1 MADIV
6 LVLGNGF
13 DLDLGLESRYSD
25 FAKSDEWKELYR
37 IKEHIRWQGFYNN
50 HSLLS
55 QIEKDKYER
64 WLDLE
69 EEINIFVQQ
78 HRNPSDII
86 KKNNKDDFVEL
97 KKALAKYL
105 SRISDEYKVDTSKLS
120 FALLST
126 ILVNNNCNKSIFS
139 FNYTDCIKL
148 CNVEN
153 NIFKYSRRFGDG
165 LEYTHVHGALDEDI
179 VLGCEVY
186 DGKEIN
192 KDYSFMYKY
201 NMLSK
206 PNKIVKNLLEA
217 KEVIF
222 FGHSINEMDFCYFRD
237 YFKAMSTTEGLNK
250 NLTIICKD
258 EKSAINIRDNIRS
271 QGIIVTDLYNNL
283 NVFDFFHTDMI
294 YKDEEA
300 RSKWEVL
307 LKRIK
312 NYNTTPRGVSLRN
325 HYV

>member
-13 DLDLGLESRYSD
+13 DLDLGLKSKYSD
-25 FAKSDEWKELYR
+25 FANSDEWKALYR
-37 IKEHIRWQGFYNN
+37 IKDHVKWHGLYNSQ
-50 HSLLS
+50 SLLS

-69 EEINIFVQQ
+69 EEINMFVQQ
-78 HRNPSDII
+78 HRCPPDSI
-86 KKNNKDDFVEL
+86 KKNNKADFVEL

-105 SRISDEYKVDTSKLS
+105 SRISDEYKVNTSKLS

-126 ILVNNNCNKSIFS
+126 ILVNKNCNKSIFS

-148 CNVEN
+148 CDIEN
-153 NIFKYSRRFGDG
+153 YSRRVGDG

-258 EKSAINIRDNIRS
+258 EKSAIDIRDNIRS

-283 NVFDFFHTDMI
+283 NVFDFFHTDTI
-294 YKDEEA
+294 YNDDEA
-300 RSKWEVL
+300 RSKWGEL
-307 LKRIK
+307 LIRIK
-312 NYNTTPRGVSLRN
+312 NYNPKPRGISVRN
-325 HYV
+325 